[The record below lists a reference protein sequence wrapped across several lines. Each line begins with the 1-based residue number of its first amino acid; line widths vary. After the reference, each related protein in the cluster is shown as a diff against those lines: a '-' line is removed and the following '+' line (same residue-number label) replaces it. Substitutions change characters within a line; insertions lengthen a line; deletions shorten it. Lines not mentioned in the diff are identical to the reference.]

1 MREEAN
7 PCDAWADC
15 PAVWITLCS
24 VMLFLLLNRWAEATA
39 SSLSAS
45 ETSLPVLPKADM
57 LLRREKWNISQLRA
71 HTCLVLNLAFS
82 GFSRWHL
89 HRYMSL

>member
-7 PCDAWADC
+7 PRGAWADPL

-24 VMLFLLLNRWAEATA
+24 VMLFLLLNRWAEATV

-45 ETSLPVLPKADM
+45 ETSFCPSKG
-57 LLRREKWNISQLRA
+57 LRA
-71 HTCLVLNLAFS
+71 SVKGEREYFAAQCTNMS
-82 GFSRWHL
+82 GAEPCFLWVFKMALS
-89 HRYMSL
+89 